1 MTRPDLVPAMF
12 GLSGWELIIILIV
25 ALLLF
30 GKRLPDIMRGMGSSV
45 KEFKKGMEEGPPQA
59 GQAPAGPPQ
68 VQAAP
73 PQAPPAAPSGSVA
86 RNGSPAAND
95 PSHPPK
101 A

>member
-1 MTRPDLVPAMF
+1 MTRPDLIPAMF

-45 KEFKKGMEEGPPQA
+45 KEFKKGMEEGPATP
-59 GQAPAGPPQ
+59 PA
-68 VQAAP
+68 
-73 PQAPPAAPSGSVA
+73 APPAAPPGAVA
-86 RNGSPAAND
+86 RGAATNE
-95 PSHPPK
+95 PSHPTSDPPK

>member
-45 KEFKKGMEEGPPQA
+45 REFKKGMEDAAPGA
-59 GQAPAGPPQ
+59 QAPASP
-68 VQAAP
+68 
-73 PQAPPAAPSGSVA
+73 PPAAPPTAPSGAVA
-86 RNGSPAAND
+86 RSAA
-95 PSHPPK
+95 PSADEAPSQSPK

>member
-12 GLSGWELIIILIV
+12 GLSGWELIIILVV

-45 KEFKKGMEEGPPQA
+45 KEFKKGMEDGPA
-59 GQAPAGPPQ
+59 TT
-68 VQAAP
+68 AAP
-73 PQAPPAAPSGSVA
+73 TPPAAPSGPPGAVA
-86 RNGSPAAND
+86 RGPAPE
-95 PSHPPK
+95 PSHPPSDPPK

>member
-45 KEFKKGMEEGPPQA
+45 REFKKGMEE
-59 GQAPAGPPQ
+59 
-68 VQAAP
+68 AP
-73 PQAPPAAPSGSVA
+73 PAAAQPPPAVPPAAPSGAVA
-86 RNGSPAAND
+86 RGSEPQHAD
-95 PSHPPK
+95 PVQPPK

>member
-1 MTRPDLVPAMF
+1 MTRPDIVPAMF

-45 KEFKKGMEEGPPQA
+45 REFKKGMEE
-59 GQAPAGPPQ
+59 
-68 VQAAP
+68 AAP
-73 PQAPPAAPSGSVA
+73 SAQPPAPPPAAPPAAPPGAVA
-86 RNGSPAAND
+86 RGAQPPADD
-95 PSHPPK
+95 PPPAPK

>member
-1 MTRPDLVPAMF
+1 MTRPDLIPAMF

-45 KEFKKGMEEGPPQA
+45 KEFKKGMEEGPATP
-59 GQAPAGPPQ
+59 
-68 VQAAP
+68 
-73 PQAPPAAPSGSVA
+73 PPAAPPVAPPGAVA
-86 RNGSPAAND
+86 RNGSASNE